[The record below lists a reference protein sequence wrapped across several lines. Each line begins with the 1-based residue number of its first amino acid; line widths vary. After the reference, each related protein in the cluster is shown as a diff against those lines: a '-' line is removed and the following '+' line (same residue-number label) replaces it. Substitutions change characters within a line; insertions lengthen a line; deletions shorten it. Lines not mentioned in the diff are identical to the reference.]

1 MNNYNSQNS
10 GNHNSSSY
18 PNNSNSYNTSD
29 NDYTLPPESADM
41 DVIHLKHSGPGIAS
55 FVVGLVGFLGHLVTF
70 VLMSL
75 VLNNS
80 IELLGSSISR
90 EELAIHPAVVLG
102 SFAFLVCL
110 ILNFIGLILGI
121 IGLALKNRRKVFAV
135 IGTILSGLLILFFTV
150 LVLGGIYLT

>member
-1 MNNYNSQNS
+1 MNNYNSPNS
-10 GNHNSSSY
+10 
-18 PNNSNSYNTSD
+18 D
-29 NDYTLPPESADM
+29 DYTLPPESGDING
-41 DVIHLKHSGPGIAS
+41 VHLKHSGPGIAS
-55 FVVGLVGFLGHLVTF
+55 FVVGLVGLLGHLVTF

-102 SFAFLVCL
+102 SLAFLVCL
-110 ILNFIGLILGI
+110 ILNLIGLILGI
-121 IGLALKNRRKVFAV
+121 IGLALKNRKKVFAV